1 MRRCPSSRPSR
12 QVVVTLLISLT
23 LVACVGCRTA
33 VSPEFRD
40 SSPLEPRHHEL
51 SLSIDPSA
59 HALTAKDRVT
69 LNASAAAETSTA
81 FYLTDHATVQR
92 VSIGSGSNERA
103 VPFHRQK
110 PRLPRTPFAH
120 QRYATFGEMTR
131 YAVDLPARQTAD
143 QPLVLTIQYAGRW
156 PETSDHDEAVNEH
169 GAQLTGEDGWYP
181 LWPDAL
187 FTFDLTIN
195 HPAGW
200 EAVSAGRQ
208 TSRTE
213 APGRLSTAWSMAQP
227 TESID
232 LIAGPYTVAARQS
245 DGLTLQTYL
254 FAEEAAL
261 APIYLDAAAAYL
273 ARYSREL
280 GPYPFS
286 KLAIVETPAPIG
298 AATPSMVLLGR
309 PLIRRHYIQP
319 YALGHEIVHAWFGNS
334 VMADETEGN
343 WTEALTTYVANYD
356 TVAVEQGETA
366 ARQQRLKMLWQY
378 AAQVPPERDYPL
390 MHFLHNDSQAD
401 AAIGYQK
408 GAFVFHMLRRM
419 MGDEDFFAALRDFT
433 ERYRGKRA
441 GWNDLRLLFEA
452 RLGRPLDWF
461 FRQWVV
467 EAGAPQVAIE
477 QITMAPLPP
486 APSDPAEPP
495 MAENTPPGLPSG
507 LMVSITLRQ
516 SPPFFRIPI
525 TVQIES
531 DNRILEKSIWMEQE
545 RAVIDTAMATPPLRV
560 AVDPDVQFFRRLD
573 RDELPPMLNLTLTE
587 PVFAIL
593 PPERAGPDLTRD
605 YQTIANG
612 ARQRHDAQAARP
624 GADAGNQFAT
634 PLPAWLILGGPDENR
649 ETAELARQPAT
660 GSASRLPPG
669 VEIEPKR
676 FTIGGRSYDGAG
688 HALLLSFRDQTRQN
702 RPVTLFYGLSGDAI
716 APLGSL
722 LFYHGW
728 DSYVVFDKGHAVAT
742 GELPA
747 ARFPLLWTPPQQPPQ
762 SSPNPSD
769 NPNPPKPNSPRE
781 VVP

>member
-1 MRRCPSSRPSR
+1 MRRSLISRPSR
-12 QVVVTLLISLT
+12 QVAATLLISLT
-23 LVACVGCRTA
+23 LAACVGGRLA

-40 SSPLEPRHHEL
+40 APPLEPRHHAL
-51 SLSIDPSA
+51 DLSIDPATHS
-59 HALTAKDRVT
+59 LTATDRVT
-69 LNASAAAETSTA
+69 LVTSAADGTSTA

-92 VSIGSGSNERA
+92 VSIGSGLDEHA
-103 VPFHRQK
+103 VRFHRRK

-131 YAVDLPARQTAD
+131 YEIDVPAGQTAD
-143 QPLVLTIQYAGRW
+143 QPLVLTIEYASRW
-156 PETSDHDEAVNEH
+156 PETPDHDEAVNEH

-187 FTFDLTIN
+187 FTFDLTID

-213 APGRLSTAWSMAQP
+213 APGRVSTAWSMAQP

-232 LIAGPYTVAARQS
+232 LIAGPYTVTARQS
-245 DGLTLQTYL
+245 DGVTLQTYL

-261 APIYLDAAAAYL
+261 SPVYLDAAAAYL
-273 ARYSREL
+273 ARYSRLL
-280 GPYPFS
+280 GPYPFP

-334 VMADETEGN
+334 VMADESEGN

-356 TVAVEQGETA
+356 TVAEEQGEIA

-390 MHFLHNDSQAD
+390 MRFLHNDSQTD

-408 GAFVFHMLRRM
+408 GAFIFYMMKRM
-419 MGDEDFFAALRDFT
+419 MGDDDFYAALRDFT

-441 GWNDLRLLFEA
+441 DWNDLRLLFEA
-452 RLGRPLDWF
+452 RLGQPLDWF

-467 EAGAPQVAIE
+467 EAGAPHVTIKQVT
-477 QITMAPLPP
+477 ITPLPA
-486 APSDPAEPP
+486 APSDPAEPT
-495 MAENTPPGLPSG
+495 AEHTPPGPPPG

-516 SPPFFRIPI
+516 SPPVFRIPI
-525 TVQIES
+525 VVQIES
-531 DNRILEKSIWMEQE
+531 DNRILEKSIWMDQEQ
-545 RAVIDTAMATPPLRV
+545 AVINTAMATPPLRV
-560 AVDPDVQFFRRLD
+560 EVDPNVQLFRRLD

-587 PVFAIL
+587 PVFAVV
-593 PPERAGPDLTRD
+593 PSTGAGPDLTQD
-605 YQTIANG
+605 YQAIADG
-612 ARQRHDAQAARP
+612 ARQRHDTQAARP
-624 GADAGNQFAT
+624 GERTAD
-634 PLPAWLILGGPDENR
+634 PPSWLILGGPDENR
-649 ETAELARQPAT
+649 ETTELARPPAT
-660 GSASRLPPG
+660 GSTSRLPPG
-669 VEIEPKR
+669 VEIGPKR
-676 FTIGGRSYDGAG
+676 FTVGGHSYDGAG
-688 HALLLSFRDQTRQN
+688 HALLLSFRDPAREN
-702 RPVTLFYGLSGDAI
+702 RPVTLFYGLSADAVN
-716 APLGSL
+716 PLGSL

-728 DSYVVFDKGHAVAT
+728 DSYIVFDKGHAVTA

-747 ARFPLLWTPPQQPPQ
+747 ARFPLLWTPPQQLPQ
-762 SSPNPSD
+762 PSPSPSD
-769 NPNPPKPNSPRE
+769 NPPKPDAPE
-781 VVP
+781 VVAP